1 MRVIY
6 RPSVFLALF
15 IYLLA
20 SIFILGDQ
28 YEEIRFKHLT
38 LDDGLSQSTVF
49 CILQDE
55 KGFLW
60 FGTEDGMNKYD
71 GKKIIQ
77 INPEPGNPN
86 SLTYNYIGAIYEDSE
101 GFIWIGTQG
110 GGLDRYDPEVD
121 NFTHFRSGSDPT
133 SSLSDN
139 FINVICQCQ
148 HGIILIG
155 TNNGLNILDPQTGRF
170 LCYQNDPD
178 IPGTLS
184 DNQVSS
190 LLVDRNDTIWVGTYN
205 GLNHFKHRDD
215 LHDQYQNIA
224 FKSDILSHKHV
235 TTLYEDKNSTI
246 WIGTETGLYHY
257 NEKTE
262 DFIQYQSDPYDP
274 FSLSS
279 NHIYS
284 ICEDRF
290 SNIWIGTMNGLN
302 LYDRV
307 TQHFRRF
314 YSDPS
319 NPTSL
324 INNSIRSLLEDR
336 TGVFWVGTHSG
347 LSRFDQEGKKFNHIH
362 SKINDPNSLSSS
374 DTYSIYLDKEG
385 TFWIGTYGGGLNK
398 YIPEQNKYIHYRH
411 DPHDPYSLSNNYIR
425 TVTEDHNGTLW
436 IGTNGGGLNRF
447 NPKQEKFFHYQANP
461 TDPKSISSDQ
471 IRWIFEDSTHSLWI
485 GTINGLNKYDRKN
498 DNFLHFMHDP
508 KKAESI
514 SNDFVYIIFEDKNRT
529 LWIGTLEGLNR
540 YDRETKTFYA
550 YFSDP
555 DNVNSLSSSEILAMY
570 EDKSGRFWIG
580 TGVGLNY
587 FDRKN
592 QKFTRYTVKEGLP
605 NNVIYAI
612 GEDNSGNLWI
622 STNKG
627 LSKFDPLSGT
637 FRNFDVKDGL
647 QSNEFNLGAVLVSPN
662 GEMYFGGINGI
673 VRFYP
678 DEIKDNP
685 FIPPVVITDVQVF
698 NRSILVGMKENGWTV
713 LEKTVPY
720 STEIKLSHKARLIN
734 IEFAALH
741 YASPENNRYKYKMEG
756 LEDAWY
762 NIGEQHFASFT
773 NIPPGNYA
781 FRVIASNN
789 DNLWNNEGTTL
800 RIIIIPPFWKTLWFR
815 GALLLSIFLLL
826 FMIYK
831 IRTRSIRERNIE
843 LEKHVRKRTLDLQKE
858 IAERR
863 RLEGKAKREAMR
875 TALIYE
881 ASKKAIS
888 KLDLGELLHD
898 IVNSICESFNYYG
911 VIIFLLDEKKNRLN
925 FKAASGV
932 YAANIPRDISL
943 SLGQGMVGQAALSG
957 KVMVSGDVSKDPYF
971 IRLEA
976 EFTKSELSVPIKT
989 MDKIIGVLDI
999 QSDKLKA
1006 FDESDIAAMKTLSTQ
1021 IAHAIENANLY
1032 EHAQKEIIER
1042 KKTEKT
1048 LLKREK
1054 QIKASLEEK
1063 EVLLKEIH
1071 HRVKNNMQIIS
1082 SLLRLQT
1089 EKIKDKTMQNMFI
1102 ESQNRIQSMAL
1113 IHETLYKSKDLA
1125 RIDFHDY
1132 LKRLTSSLSVL
1143 FQKNPE
1149 DIQINYNIKNVHLD
1163 INQAIPCGLL
1173 INELITNSLK
1183 HAFPDGG
1190 SGTVDVHMSKKP
1202 GGRFSLMIQ
1211 DSGIGLPDGI
1221 DLNHNETLGMQLISG
1236 LISQLNG
1243 KIQLHREK
1251 GTKYTIE
1258 F

>member
-1 MRVIY
+1 
-6 RPSVFLALF
+6 
-15 IYLLA
+15 
-20 SIFILGDQ
+20 
-28 YEEIRFKHLT
+28 
-38 LDDGLSQSTVF
+38 
-49 CILQDE
+49 
-55 KGFLW
+55 
-60 FGTEDGMNKYD
+60 
-71 GKKIIQ
+71 
-77 INPEPGNPN
+77 
-86 SLTYNYIGAIYEDSE
+86 
-101 GFIWIGTQG
+101 
-110 GGLDRYDPEVD
+110 
-121 NFTHFRSGSDPT
+121 
-133 SSLSDN
+133 
-139 FINVICQCQ
+139 
-148 HGIILIG
+148 
-155 TNNGLNILDPQTGRF
+155 
-170 LCYQNDPD
+170 
-178 IPGTLS
+178 
-184 DNQVSS
+184 
-190 LLVDRNDTIWVGTYN
+190 
-205 GLNHFKHRDD
+205 
-215 LHDQYQNIA
+215 
-224 FKSDILSHKHV
+224 V
-235 TTLYEDKNSTI
+235 TTIYEDKNGTI
-246 WIGTETGLYHY
+246 WIGTENGLYSY
-257 NEKTE
+257 NKISRQ
-262 DFIQYQSDPYDP
+262 FIQYQADPYDP

-302 LYDRV
+302 LYDRA
-307 TQHFRRF
+307 TQHFRQF

-362 SKINDPNSLSSS
+362 SKSNDPNSLSSS

-398 YIPEQNKYIHYRH
+398 YIPEQNKYVHYRH
-411 DPHDPYSLSNNYIR
+411 DPHDPYSLSNDYIR
-425 TVTEDHNGTLW
+425 AVTEDHNGTLW

-447 NPKQEKFFHYQANP
+447 NPKQEKFFHYRS
-461 TDPKSISSDQ
+461 DPNDPEGISSDQ
-471 IRWIFEDSTHSLWI
+471 IRWIYEDSTHTLWI
-485 GTINGLNKYDRKN
+485 ATVNGLNKYDRKN
-498 DNFLHFMHDP
+498 DNFLHFMHDHR
-508 KKAESI
+508 KTGSI

-540 YDRETKTFYA
+540 YDRETNTFFT

-555 DNVNSLSSSEILAMY
+555 NNSDSLSSSEILSMY
-570 EDKSGRFWIG
+570 EDKAGRFWIG

-592 QKFTRYTVKEGLP
+592 QKFTRYTVKNGLP

-612 GEDNSGNLWI
+612 GEDNSENLWI

-627 LSKFDPLSGT
+627 LSRFDPLSGT

-647 QSNEFNLGAVLVSPN
+647 QSNEFNLGAVLARPD

-673 VRFYP
+673 ATFYP

-698 NRSILVGMKENGWTV
+698 NRSVSVGIEENGWTV
-713 LEKTVPY
+713 LKKTVPY

-741 YASPENNRYKYKMEG
+741 YASPENNHYKYKMEG
-756 LEDAWY
+756 LDNTWY
-762 NIGEQHFASFT
+762 DIGGQNFASFS
-773 NIPPGNYA
+773 NILPGNYT

-789 DNLWNNEGTTL
+789 DNIWNNEGASL
-800 RIIIIPPFWKTLWFR
+800 RIIITPPFWQTLWFR
-815 GALLLSIFLLL
+815 GVIVLSIFLLI
-826 FMIYK
+826 FMFYQA
-831 IRTRSIRERNIE
+831 RTRSIRERNIE

-863 RLEGKAKREAMR
+863 RLEEKAKREAMR

-881 ASKKAIS
+881 TGKKALS
-888 KLDLGELLHD
+888 KLDLDELLHD

-911 VIIFLLDEKKNRLN
+911 VIIFLLDEIEKKLN
-925 FKAASGV
+925 FKAASGA
-932 YAANIPRDISL
+932 YAGKVPKDLAVSI
-943 SLGQGMVGQAALSG
+943 GEGMIGYAALSR
-957 KVMVSGDVSKDPYF
+957 KVMVSGDVSKDRYF
-971 IRLEA
+971 LRKEG
-976 EFTKSELSVPIKT
+976 EKTKSELSVPIKT
-989 MDKIIGVLDI
+989 LDKIIGVLDI
-999 QSDKLKA
+999 QSDKLNA
-1006 FDESDIAAMKTLSTQ
+1006 FDESDIAAMKTLCTQ
-1021 IAHAIENANLY
+1021 IANAIENARLY

-1042 KKTEKT
+1042 KKAEKT
-1048 LLKREK
+1048 LLKREE

-1089 EKIKDKTMQNMFI
+1089 EKIKDETMQNMFI

-1125 RIDFHDY
+1125 RIDFQDY
-1132 LKRLTSSLSVL
+1132 LKKLTSSLSL
-1143 FQKNPE
+1143 LYQKDLE
-1149 DIQINYNIKNVHLD
+1149 DIQINIDIKNVLLD

-1173 INELITNSLK
+1173 INELITNSIK
-1183 HAFPDGG
+1183 HAFPDGE
-1190 SGTVDVHMSKKP
+1190 SGTVDVHMHKRP
-1202 GGRFSLMIQ
+1202 EGQFSLTVQ
-1211 DSGIGLPDGI
+1211 DSGVGLPDGI
-1221 DLNHNETLGMQLISG
+1221 DLNYTETLGMQLISG

-1243 KIQLHREK
+1243 KIKLHREK